1 MAALRAETWRA
12 MENAVTEGKVRAIGV
27 SNFTVAHLETL
38 RRTAK
43 SWPPA
48 VNQVEFHPYLAQSEL
63 LAYCKKHGIIL
74 QAYASLG
81 GQDAGKAKLAPLG
94 GPLLEHAAVLSA
106 AANHGVSAAQVLLR
120 WALQKVRANRLP
132 ARAMPCHVMSCHVMH
147 HTHNTLLLLRART
160 ACQAVSDGS
169 VLIVCVSTA
178 AAAAI
183 RLRLHCSS
191 GRGGNSE
198 SILERARGY

>member
-1 MAALRAETWRA
+1 

-94 GPLLEHAAVLSA
+94 GPLLEHVAVLSA

-120 WALQKVRANRLP
+120 WALQKVRATRLP
-132 ARAMPCHVMSCHVMH
+132 ARTPCHAVPCHAP
-147 HTHNTLLLLRART
+147 HTQH
-160 ACQAVSDGS
+160 
-169 VLIVCVSTA
+169 A
-178 AAAAI
+178 AAAARAHCLPGCQRWLCADSLCVHCRRRRDSIAITLLI
-183 RLRLHCSS
+183 RAWR
-191 GRGGNSE
+191 
-198 SILERARGY
+198 

>member
-120 WALQKVRANRLP
+120 WGVQRGTAVIPKSTTPERIAANLEVVRWELP
-132 ARAMPCHVMSCHVMH
+132 AAAMEQLSSFRRVRVHN
-147 HTHNTLLLLRART
+147 HTGATN
-160 ACQAVSDGS
+160 
-169 VLIVCVSTA
+169 
-178 AAAAI
+178 
-183 RLRLHCSS
+183 
-191 GRGGNSE
+191 
-198 SILERARGY
+198 

>member
-132 ARAMPCHVMSCHVMH
+132 ARAMPCHVMSCTT
-147 HTHNTLLLLRART
+147 HTTRCCCARAHCLPGCQRWLCADSLCVHRRRRRDSIAITLLIRAWR
-160 ACQAVSDGS
+160 
-169 VLIVCVSTA
+169 
-178 AAAAI
+178 
-183 RLRLHCSS
+183 
-191 GRGGNSE
+191 
-198 SILERARGY
+198 